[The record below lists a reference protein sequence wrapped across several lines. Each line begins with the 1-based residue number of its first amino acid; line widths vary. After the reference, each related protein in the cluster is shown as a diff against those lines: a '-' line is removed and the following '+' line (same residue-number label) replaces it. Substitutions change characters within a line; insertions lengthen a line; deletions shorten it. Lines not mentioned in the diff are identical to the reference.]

1 MSANLRSV
9 LKSCPP
15 GMPQSAEKRAERKRA
30 KAPPFP
36 RPRGRGP
43 PGCRWD
49 VQVGGWWRA
58 YGTSWVKVRNEK
70 RKLDGEAK
78 MAAWKEELARRKA
91 ARKDE
96 LASRKAAREEAGKE
110 NRYFLERNTELICK
124 RLKQQAELDDRI
136 DAVKH
141 DARTIY
147 CGNMHKMGML
157 EADEVKNLARE
168 LLEPKLLTTGSCA
181 VCKDKIDYTD
191 RCIRPEAL
199 PALPVRPAQPAQPS
213 QPCLPPAHRFVF
225 FPDGS
230 FQKHTW
236 RDGHYKQMCF
246 GAKQDHK
253 ENPLRR
259 WSEWWEPGAR
269 ARLGIVHDEDLGMCI
284 ACGFHPRSHPGSVAL
299 V

>member
-1 MSANLRSV
+1 MGS
-9 LKSCPP
+9 
-15 GMPQSAEKRAERKRA
+15 
-30 KAPPFP
+30 
-36 RPRGRGP
+36 
-43 PGCRWD
+43 
-49 VQVGGWWRA
+49 WWRA
-58 YGTSWVKVRNEK
+58 DGTSWVKVRNEK
-70 RKLDGEAK
+70 RKREGEAK
-78 MAAWKEELARRKA
+78 MVAWKDELARRKA
-91 ARKDE
+91 ARED
-96 LASRKAAREEAGKE
+96 AGKE
-110 NRYFLERNTELICK
+110 NQHFLSRNESMIK
-124 RLKQQAELDDRI
+124 VRLQQQAELDDCI
-136 DAVKH
+136 DAVRH
-141 DARTIY
+141 DARTVY
-147 CGNMHKMGML
+147 CEHVRKMGML
-157 EADEVKNLARE
+157 EAGEAKQLERE

-191 RCIRPEAL
+191 RCIRPAAL

-269 ARLGIVHDEDLGMCI
+269 ARLGIVHDQDLGMCI
-284 ACGFHPRSHPGSVAL
+284 ACGFHPRSHPVARPRSVAL

>member
-1 MSANLRSV
+1 MRSV
-9 LKSCPP
+9 LPQSVECRLPHSAERWHVAERRMTHDGAQILVFRRAQN

-58 YGTSWVKVRNEK
+58 DGTSWVKVRNEK

-110 NRYFLERNTELICK
+110 KFCNGLK
-124 RLKQQAELDDRI
+124 RQAELDDRI
-136 DAVKH
+136 EAVKH

-147 CGNMHKMGML
+147 CEHVHKMGML
-157 EADEVKNLARE
+157 EAGEAEDLERE
-168 LLEPKLLTTGSCA
+168 LLEPKLLTEAAYGSCGFCNRWWA
-181 VCKDKIDYTD
+181 DESHAD
-191 RCIRPEAL
+191 RCG
-199 PALPVRPAQPAQPS
+199 PA
-213 QPCLPPAHRFVF
+213 
-225 FPDGS
+225 
-230 FQKHTW
+230 
-236 RDGHYKQMCF
+236 
-246 GAKQDHK
+246 
-253 ENPLRR
+253 
-259 WSEWWEPGAR
+259 
-269 ARLGIVHDEDLGMCI
+269 
-284 ACGFHPRSHPGSVAL
+284 
-299 V
+299 